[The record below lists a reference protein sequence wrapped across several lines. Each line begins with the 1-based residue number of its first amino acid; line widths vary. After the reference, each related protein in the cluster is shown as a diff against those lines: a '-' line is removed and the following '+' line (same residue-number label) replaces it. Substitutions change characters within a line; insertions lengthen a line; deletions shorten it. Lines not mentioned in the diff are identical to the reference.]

1 MPSMGLESL
10 PQVPLDR
17 ICEYLAD
24 AEIKRDSLF
33 AFSLVSKSC
42 CAAAKRQRFERIT
55 LHIDGR
61 TKLEADLAKWSLVIG
76 HDGRKQV
83 RKLKIYGGMPIE
95 REIKCGTNEYYRRNF
110 RHHLKSALDYAREI
124 EDERFNRSENNW
136 FLEPPDILTPFLDSA
151 MNEADKR
158 ANNAMWI
165 PLARFLT
172 ELPGLKDLVW
182 NSTDQV
188 PKCILEMIHSSST
201 RLRLQTLDFRSI
213 TSKNKYPCSDS
224 LDLDEYDIATSSN
237 LTQLF
242 VNWGRS
248 THELCLQK
256 TNSL

>member
-1 MPSMGLESL
+1 MGLESL

-83 RKLKIYGGMPIE
+83 RKLKVYGGMPIE

-172 ELPGLKDLVW
+172 ELLGLKDLVW